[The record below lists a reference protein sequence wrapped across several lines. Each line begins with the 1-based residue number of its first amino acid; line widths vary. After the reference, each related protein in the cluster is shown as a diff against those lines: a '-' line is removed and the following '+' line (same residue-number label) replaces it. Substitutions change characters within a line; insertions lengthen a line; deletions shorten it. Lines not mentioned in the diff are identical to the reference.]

1 MEKKRGS
8 LERPFRMK
16 AFWRK
21 AKTFREAM
29 LSPWLSRWGRRLLA
43 GGAVY
48 VFSCWARNW
57 SFFPVDESSVGV
69 CHEQFLK
76 LLLQSKRS
84 WDFRLPEV
92 GA

>member
-29 LSPWLSRWGRRLLA
+29 LSPRLSRWGRRLLA

-48 VFSCWARNW
+48 VFSFGPVIGP
-57 SFFPVDESSVGV
+57 SFPLMS
-69 CHEQFLK
+69 
-76 LLLQSKRS
+76 LLLGCVMNNS
-84 WDFRLPEV
+84 
-92 GA
+92 